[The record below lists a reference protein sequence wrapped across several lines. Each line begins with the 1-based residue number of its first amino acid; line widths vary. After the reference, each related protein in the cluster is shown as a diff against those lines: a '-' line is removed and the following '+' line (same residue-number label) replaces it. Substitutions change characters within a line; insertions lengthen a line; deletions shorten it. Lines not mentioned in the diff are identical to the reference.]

1 MLQCILKSFRFNY
14 HHIDRSQH
22 SKYLEDF
29 NVCCPSEAHSVCP
42 AAHNKPCFNE
52 LTLEEMFCWWWAT
65 FALITKNLAVILGV
79 ARSWIFFTQQHQS
92 TTWGPGVSQGMD
104 RGHLVGL
111 GGIRRIELYAGDFSG
126 ERWSSHSAGRVCS
139 VSHEKFRQ
147 HLQELGGLATPHLSQ
162 PTVYQSNP
170 CILCP
175 LILLQLSCYFTV
187 ITHEIK
193 DLSFKYGI
201 TSSVIAETYGRR
213 GL

>member
-1 MLQCILKSFRFNY
+1 MFQWRDVLLVVS
-14 HHIDRSQH
+14 HI
-22 SKYLEDF
+22 
-29 NVCCPSEAHSVCP
+29 CP
-42 AAHNKPCFNE
+42 ANQKPGCDSGSGSQLNIFHPAAPE
-52 LTLEEMFCWWWAT
+52 HH
-65 FALITKNLAVILGV
+65 LGP
-79 ARSWIFFTQQHQS
+79 WCE
-92 TTWGPGVSQGMD
+92 PGHGH
-104 RGHLVGL
+104 GHLVGP

-193 DLSFKYGI
+193 DLSFKYEI